1 MPPTVVDL
9 RNSNVPLP
17 AFLLIDASV
26 LLAIRSL
33 PGRAPSARSQAATQ
47 FLTRIQQAYQ
57 NDDAIPLVCALT
69 LEECYFKIIRS
80 KFENDPSLGRGHWH
94 QLYKNH
100 FQQIQNYFPDV
111 QAFYQWIIG
120 IPLTVVEP
128 EDLADPKG
136 VSLSI
141 EQRMRHYTQSCCILP
156 KDAYLIAV
164 AERLEVRHIATLD
177 SDFTRLGADFT
188 IYTLL

>member
-9 RNSNVPLP
+9 RDSNVPP
-17 AFLLIDASV
+17 PGFLLIDASV

-33 PGRAPSARSQAATQ
+33 PGHAPSSRSQAATQ

-57 NDDAIPLVCALT
+57 NGDAIPLVCALT

-80 KFENDPSLGRGHWH
+80 KFENDPNLGSGNWH
-94 QLYKNH
+94 QLYKDNS
-100 FQQIQNYFPDV
+100 QQIQNYFPDV

-136 VSLSI
+136 VSPSI
-141 EQRMRHYTQSCCILP
+141 EQRMRHYVQSCCILP
-156 KDAYLIAV
+156 KDAFLIAV
-164 AERLEVRHIATLD
+164 AERLGVQHIATLD
-177 SDFTRLGADFT
+177 SDFKRLGAGFT